1 MDAEE
6 VQLQINGWPSE
17 WNELVHRI
25 LDERNGGS
33 SRRKMLR
40 KIAKVKNEEEGEQ
53 KVCYVNKFRDD
64 QFPENSVL
72 ITHLDYYCNN
82 PTMYMDLLRSY
93 LASPE
98 FWPKLRC
105 IRVLKQKY
113 RSLQK
118 IIVYTPIVS
127 GFRITEYEEDG
138 QKKKKQ
144 EWDNKLA
151 LTRRLERFY
160 TRSTLFVLDH
170 GWFGMMDQTTAVDTT
185 QGQILI
191 SRRDQLENEDGRK
204 YRFCKNDDGAVS
216 LVKLEPGFVYPGDIG
231 PIIEYDPNEDYRR
244 WDIPTAVFIPKS
256 LGGPGFVEKCKNI
269 RKMVSGGD
277 SCFKVVVL
285 DFFIG
290 KDGKDIKL
298 FGEPP
303 PPLDPM
309 VKFNDTR
316 VELFVKEQSLVGVQP
331 DPPLALK
338 DSEGGLV
345 FDAPTK
351 KRVLA
356 WTPGARSLIGGGENK
371 KNICRR

>member
-6 VQLQINGWPSE
+6 VELRVNGWPSE

-33 SRRKMLR
+33 ARRKLLR
-40 KIAKVKNEEEGEQ
+40 RIANVKTEGEDQ
-53 KVCYVNKFRDD
+53 KVFYVNKFQDD
-64 QFPENSVL
+64 QFPENSAL
-72 ITHLDYYCNN
+72 ITHLDYYCNDPN
-82 PTMYMDLLRSY
+82 MYMDLLRSY
-93 LASPE
+93 LVSPE

-105 IRVLKQKY
+105 IRVLKQMY

-118 IIVYTPIVS
+118 IVVYTPIVS
-127 GFRITEYEEDG
+127 GFRITEVEEDG
-138 QKKKKQ
+138 EKKKKQ

-151 LTRRLERFY
+151 LTIRLERFY

-170 GWFGMMDQTTAVDTT
+170 GFFGMVDDTPAVDTT
-185 QGQILI
+185 YGQII
-191 SRRDQLENEDGRK
+191 VSRRDQLENGDGRK

-256 LGGPGFVEKCKNI
+256 LGPGFVEKCKKI
-269 RKMVSGGD
+269 RKMVNGGD

-285 DFFIG
+285 DFFIR

-309 VKFNDTR
+309 VKFNDQR
-316 VELFVKEQSLVGVQP
+316 VELFVKEQSLIGVQP
-331 DPPLALK
+331 DPPLAPK
-338 DSEGGLV
+338 NSERGLV
-345 FDAPTK
+345 FDGPTK

-356 WTPGARSLIGGGENK
+356 WTPGARSLIGGEENK